1 LRGSER
7 IEINGFVAYLAS
19 MIQRISAI
27 VGWLALAFIVYATLS
42 PIESRPVVTNI
53 QLEHFAAFALVG
65 LAFALAYPNRVLLV
79 AAVVVGSAFGL
90 EALQLLTPDR
100 HARVI
105 DALVKAAGGICGIG
119 FGLLGQLFSRVQTN
133 RAG

>member
-1 LRGSER
+1 
-7 IEINGFVAYLAS
+7 